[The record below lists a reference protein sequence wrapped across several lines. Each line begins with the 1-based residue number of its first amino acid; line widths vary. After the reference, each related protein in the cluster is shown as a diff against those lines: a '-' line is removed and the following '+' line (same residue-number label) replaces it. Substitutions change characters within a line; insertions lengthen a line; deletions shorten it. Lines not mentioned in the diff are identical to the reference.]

1 MRVGF
6 IGLGKLGLPCA
17 EEMTRQHEVIGYDT
31 EHRVSSHIEITQ
43 DIKKVFEGTEIIFVA
58 VPTPHHPD
66 YDGSRPTTHLPVR
79 DFDYSLVITFLKID
93 LIYQSE
99 YLYLYD

>member
-1 MRVGF
+1 MKIGF

-31 EHRVSSHIEITQ
+31 EHRVSSHIRITQ
-43 DIKKVFEGTEIIFVA
+43 DIRKVFEGTEIIFVA

-66 YDGSRPTTHLPVR
+66 YDGSKPTTHLPAREDRKSV
-79 DFDYSLVITFLKID
+79 V
-93 LIYQSE
+93 
-99 YLYLYD
+99 